1 MAKLAFLLL
10 NMIDKAVL
18 VLSVLRQPLKIVN
31 DLIYAQFH
39 LDLADLQPNP
49 S

>member
-18 VLSVLRQPLKIVN
+18 VLSLLRQSLEIVN
-31 DLIYAQFH
+31 DLIYTQFH
-39 LDLADLQPNP
+39 LDLADLKPNP